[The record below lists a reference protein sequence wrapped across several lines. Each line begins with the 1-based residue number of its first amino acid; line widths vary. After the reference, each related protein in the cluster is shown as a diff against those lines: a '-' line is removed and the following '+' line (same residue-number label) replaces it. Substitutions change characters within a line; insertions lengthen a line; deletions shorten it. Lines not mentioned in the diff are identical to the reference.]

1 MKITRNILPCIILF
15 STVVPAAE
23 CQSSLTLPTPRD
35 HYKTYNVQRAVLEL
49 MGRVIKDLEP
59 QTLNLVEFLDSSADT
74 EHFPP
79 IESEERVELGRD
91 TGPELLAKVSN
102 NVDSE
107 TRKKVLD
114 FLGSRAGAG
123 GFPLMKPEEVIQLA
137 RTAGFVTYKADIL
150 EILLH
155 SSDVLAVVPK
165 ESFDTY
171 GPIIHDAL
179 LAFLDGFPDERI
191 IDRAVALAM
200 AQNASRGERILIF
213 ASKIPTLQK
222 VGQIIARMEG
232 IPPDIQRSLQTLE
245 TGIRTM
251 SREELVTYIANDV
264 GAEPL
269 KRYDVQF
276 DDRILAEASVGA
288 VIHGSFQPLVES
300 KRQEFVCTVVKP
312 HVQSGLPE
320 EMRSVG
326 RMIPLVT
333 EFENFYNVEGFDLK
347 GFFADVRAQL
357 DQKIKVSEE
366 QAHFRKAAEFYK
378 DQKGIKVPE
387 ILPFSTEHVTFME
400 NAQNLSKKGK
410 TTRLKQFAQ
419 ECSIKFI
426 VAFLAYNRD

>member
-1 MKITRNILPCIILF
+1 
-15 STVVPAAE
+15 
-23 CQSSLTLPTPRD
+23 
-35 HYKTYNVQRAVLEL
+35 
-49 MGRVIKDLEP
+49 MGQVIKDLEP
-59 QTLNLVEFLDSSADT
+59 QTLNLVEFPDSSVNT
-74 EHFPP
+74 EPFPP
-79 IESEERVELGRD
+79 TESEEQVELGRD
-91 TGPELLAKVSN
+91 TGPELMAKALN
-102 NVDSE
+102 
-107 TRKKVLD
+107 
-114 FLGSRAGAG
+114 GAD
-123 GFPLMKPEEVIQLA
+123 GFPVMKPEEVIQLA
-137 RTAGFVTYKADIL
+137 RGAGFVKYKADIL

-179 LAFLDGFPDERI
+179 LAFLDGLPDERI

-200 AQNASRGERILIF
+200 TQNASRGEKALIF
-213 ASKIPTLQK
+213 ASKIPTLQE
-222 VGQIIARMEG
+222 VGQMIARMEG
-232 IPPDIQRSLQTLE
+232 IPPDIQQSLQTLE

-251 SREELVTYIANDV
+251 TREELVTYIAKDV

-269 KRYDVQF
+269 RKYDVQF

-288 VIHGSFQPLVES
+288 VIHGSFQPLGES

-333 EFENFYNVEGFDLK
+333 EFENFYNIEGFDLK

-357 DQKIKVSEE
+357 EREIKVSEE

-378 DQKGIKVPE
+378 DHKGIKVPE
-387 ILPFSTEHVTFME
+387 IFPFSTDHVTFME
-400 NAQNLSKKGK
+400 NAQKLSKKGR

-426 VAFLAYNRD
+426 VAFLTYNRD